1 MFCKNCGREL
11 NNDMKFCDQCGTPT
25 MYEAQSESSEDIAT
39 EDTAIIEK
47 EENPAVDSD
56 TDCEAEVVEQK
67 KTWGQKTI
75 SEKVETV
82 AGIMEDIVFLII
94 IAILIY
100 IFHDDFDLH
109 WILKNPQVIAHA
121 FDLFIMIAIISVPF
135 EAVKLVCFLA
145 SGEKKKAFKQIMY
158 IIFLIVASIIAY
170 HCWLNTAAEVVFYIV
185 FAGTEIAIDTG
196 KEASKSN
203 QINQNKK

>member
-1 MFCKNCGREL
+1 
-11 NNDMKFCDQCGTPT
+11 MKFCDQCGTPT

-67 KTWGQKTI
+67 KTWAQKTI

-82 AGIMEDIVFLII
+82 VDIIDRIVAFII
-94 IAILIY
+94 IAVLIY
-100 IFHDDFDLH
+100 IFHDNFDLH

-121 FDLFIMIAIISVPF
+121 FDLLFMIAILGIPF

-145 SGEKKKAFKQIMY
+145 SGEKEKSFKKALDIILVI
-158 IIFLIVASIIAY
+158 IIFIVAY
-170 HCWLNTAAEVVFYIV
+170 HCWLDTIK
-185 FAGTEIAIDTG
+185 EILFFIAL
-196 KEASKSN
+196 ASVGMIKDALKSN
-203 QINQNKK
+203 QSE

>member
-67 KTWGQKTI
+67 KTWAQKTI

-82 AGIMEDIVFLII
+82 VDIIDGIVAFII
-94 IAILIY
+94 IAVLIY
-100 IFHDDFDLH
+100 IFHDNFDLH

-121 FDLFIMIAIISVPF
+121 FDLLFMIAILGIPF
-135 EAVKLVCFLA
+135 EAVKLICFLV
-145 SGEKKKAFKQIMY
+145 SGEKEKAFKKVLDIILAI
-158 IIFLIVASIIAY
+158 IIFIVAY
-170 HCWLNTAAEVVFYIV
+170 HCWLDTTKEVIFFGVLAV
-185 FAGTEIAIDTG
+185 VGMLKDAL
-196 KEASKSN
+196 KSN
-203 QINQNKK
+203 QSE

>member
-25 MYEAQSESSEDIAT
+25 MYEAQSASSK
-39 EDTAIIEK
+39 DTAIIEK

-75 SEKVETV
+75 CEKVETV
-82 AGIMEDIVFLII
+82 VDIIDGIVTLII
-94 IAILIY
+94 IAVLIY

-109 WILKNPQVIAHA
+109 WILKNPQVIAHVLD
-121 FDLFIMIAIISVPF
+121 FFFMIAIVEIPF

-145 SGEKKKAFKQIMY
+145 SGEKKKTFKKVID
-158 IIFLIVASIIAY
+158 IILEIIIIIVAY
-170 HCWLNTAAEVVFYIV
+170 HCWLDTTKEILFFIV
-185 FAGTEIAIDTG
+185 LVSVRMIKDAL
-196 KEASKSN
+196 KSN
-203 QINQNKK
+203 QSE

>member
-25 MYEAQSESSEDIAT
+25 MYEAQSASSK
-39 EDTAIIEK
+39 DTAIIEK

-56 TDCEAEVVEQK
+56 TDCEAGVVEQK

-75 SEKVETV
+75 CEKVETV
-82 AGIMEDIVFLII
+82 VDIIDGIVTLII
-94 IAILIY
+94 IAVLIY

-109 WILKNPQVIAHA
+109 WILKNPQVIAHVLD
-121 FDLFIMIAIISVPF
+121 FFFMIAIVEIPF

-145 SGEKKKAFKQIMY
+145 SGEKKKTFKKVID
-158 IIFLIVASIIAY
+158 IILEIIIIIVAY
-170 HCWLNTAAEVVFYIV
+170 HCWLDTTKEILFFIV
-185 FAGTEIAIDTG
+185 LVSVRMIKDAL
-196 KEASKSN
+196 KSN
-203 QINQNKK
+203 QSE

>member
-47 EENPAVDSD
+47 EENPVVDSD

-75 SEKVETV
+75 CEKVETV
-82 AGIMEDIVFLII
+82 VDIIDRIVAFII
-94 IAILIY
+94 IAVLIY
-100 IFHDDFDLH
+100 IFHDNFDLH

-121 FDLFIMIAIISVPF
+121 FDLFFMIAILGIPF
-135 EAVKLVCFLA
+135 EAVKLICFLV
-145 SGEKKKAFKQIMY
+145 SGEKKKAFKKVLDIILVI
-158 IIFLIVASIIAY
+158 IIFIVAY
-170 HCWLNTAAEVVFYIV
+170 HCWLDATKEVIFFGVLAV
-185 FAGTEIAIDTG
+185 VGMLKDAL
-196 KEASKSN
+196 KSN
-203 QINQNKK
+203 QSE

>member
-75 SEKVETV
+75 CEKVETV
-82 AGIMEDIVFLII
+82 VDIIDGIVTLII
-94 IAILIY
+94 IAVLIY

-121 FDLFIMIAIISVPF
+121 LDFFFMIAIVEIPF
-135 EAVKLVCFLA
+135 EAVKLICFLA
-145 SGEKKKAFKQIMY
+145 SGEKEKTFKKVLDIILVI
-158 IIFLIVASIIAY
+158 IIFIVAY
-170 HCWLNTAAEVVFYIV
+170 HCWLDTTKEVIFFGVLAV
-185 FAGTEIAIDTG
+185 VGMLKDAL
-196 KEASKSN
+196 KSN
-203 QINQNKK
+203 QSE

>member
-1 MFCKNCGREL
+1 MFCKNCGGEL

-25 MYEAQSESSEDIAT
+25 MYEAQSASSEDIAT

-109 WILKNPQVIAHA
+109 WILKNPQVIAHVLD
-121 FDLFIMIAIISVPF
+121 FFFMIAIVEIPF
-135 EAVKLVCFLA
+135 EAVKLICFLV
-145 SGEKKKAFKQIMY
+145 SGEKKKTFKKVIDIILAI
-158 IIFLIVASIIAY
+158 IIFIVAY
-170 HCWLNTAAEVVFYIV
+170 HCWLDTTKEVIFFGVLAV
-185 FAGTEIAIDTG
+185 VGMLKDALE
-196 KEASKSN
+196 SN
-203 QINQNKK
+203 QSK

>member
-25 MYEAQSESSEDIAT
+25 MYEAQSASSEDIAT

-75 SEKVETV
+75 CEKVETV
-82 AGIMEDIVFLII
+82 VDIIDGIVTFII
-94 IAILIY
+94 IAVLIY
-100 IFHDDFDLH
+100 IFHDNFDLH

-121 FDLFIMIAIISVPF
+121 FDLFFMIAILGIPF
-135 EAVKLVCFLA
+135 EAVKLICFLV
-145 SGEKKKAFKQIMY
+145 SGEKEKTFKKVLDIILVI
-158 IIFLIVASIIAY
+158 IIFIVAY
-170 HCWLNTAAEVVFYIV
+170 HCWLDTTKEVIFFGVLAV
-185 FAGTEIAIDTG
+185 VGMLKDALE
-196 KEASKSN
+196 SN
-203 QINQNKK
+203 QSK

>member
-67 KTWGQKTI
+67 KTWAQKTI

-82 AGIMEDIVFLII
+82 VDIIDGIVTLII
-94 IAILIY
+94 IAVLIY

-109 WILKNPQVIAHA
+109 WILKNPQVIAHVLD
-121 FDLFIMIAIISVPF
+121 FFFMIAIVEIPF
-135 EAVKLVCFLA
+135 EAVKLICFLV
-145 SGEKKKAFKQIMY
+145 SGEKKKTFKKVLDIILVI
-158 IIFLIVASIIAY
+158 IIFIVAY
-170 HCWLNTAAEVVFYIV
+170 HCWLDTTKEVIFFGVLAV
-185 FAGTEIAIDTG
+185 VGMLKDALE
-196 KEASKSN
+196 SN
-203 QINQNKK
+203 QSK

>member
-25 MYEAQSESSEDIAT
+25 MYEAQSASSK
-39 EDTAIIEK
+39 DTAIIEK

-67 KTWGQKTI
+67 KTWAQKTI

-82 AGIMEDIVFLII
+82 VDIIDRIVAFII
-94 IAILIY
+94 IAVLIY
-100 IFHDDFDLH
+100 IFHDNFDLH

-121 FDLFIMIAIISVPF
+121 FDLFFMIAILGIPF

-145 SGEKKKAFKQIMY
+145 SGEKEKTFKKVLDIILVI
-158 IIFLIVASIIAY
+158 IIFIVSY
-170 HCWLNTAAEVVFYIV
+170 HCWLDT
-185 FAGTEIAIDTG
+185 TKEILFFIAL
-196 KEASKSN
+196 ASVGMIKDALKSN
-203 QINQNKK
+203 QSE

>member
-67 KTWGQKTI
+67 KTWAQKTI
-75 SEKVETV
+75 CEKVETV
-82 AGIMEDIVFLII
+82 VDIIDGIVAFII
-94 IAILIY
+94 IAVLIY
-100 IFHDDFDLH
+100 IFHDNFDLH

-121 FDLFIMIAIISVPF
+121 FDLFFMIAILGIPF
-135 EAVKLVCFLA
+135 EAVKLICFLV
-145 SGEKKKAFKQIMY
+145 SGEKEKTFKKVLDIILVI
-158 IIFLIVASIIAY
+158 IIFIVAY
-170 HCWLNTAAEVVFYIV
+170 HCWLDTTKEVIFFGVLAV
-185 FAGTEIAIDTG
+185 VGMLKDAL
-196 KEASKSN
+196 KSN
-203 QINQNKK
+203 QSE

>member
-25 MYEAQSESSEDIAT
+25 MYEAQSASSEDIAT

-75 SEKVETV
+75 CEKVETV
-82 AGIMEDIVFLII
+82 VDIIDGIVTLII
-94 IAILIY
+94 IAVLIY

-109 WILKNPQVIAHA
+109 WILKNPQVIAHVLD
-121 FDLFIMIAIISVPF
+121 FFFMIAIVEIPF
-135 EAVKLVCFLA
+135 EAVKLICFLV
-145 SGEKKKAFKQIMY
+145 SGEKEKTFKKVLDIILVI
-158 IIFLIVASIIAY
+158 IIFIVAY
-170 HCWLNTAAEVVFYIV
+170 HCWLDTTKEVIFFGVLAV
-185 FAGTEIAIDTG
+185 VGMLKDAL
-196 KEASKSN
+196 KSN
-203 QINQNKK
+203 QSE

>member
-25 MYEAQSESSEDIAT
+25 MYEAQSESSKNTAT

-67 KTWGQKTI
+67 KTWAQKTI
-75 SEKVETV
+75 CEKVETV
-82 AGIMEDIVFLII
+82 VDIIDKIVAFII
-94 IAILIY
+94 IVVLIY
-100 IFHDDFDLH
+100 IFHDNFDLH

-121 FDLFIMIAIISVPF
+121 FDLFFMIGILGIPF
-135 EAVKLVCFLA
+135 EAVKLICFLV
-145 SGEKKKAFKQIMY
+145 SGEKEKTFKKVLDIILVI
-158 IIFLIVASIIAY
+158 IIFIVAY
-170 HCWLNTAAEVVFYIV
+170 HCWLDTTKEVIFFGVLAV
-185 FAGTEIAIDTG
+185 VGMLKDALE
-196 KEASKSN
+196 SN
-203 QINQNKK
+203 QSE

>member
-1 MFCKNCGREL
+1 
-11 NNDMKFCDQCGTPT
+11 

-75 SEKVETV
+75 CEKVETV
-82 AGIMEDIVFLII
+82 VDIIDGIVTLII
-94 IAILIY
+94 IAVLIY

-109 WILKNPQVIAHA
+109 WILKNPQVIAHVLD
-121 FDLFIMIAIISVPF
+121 FFFMIAIVEIPF

-145 SGEKKKAFKQIMY
+145 SGEKKKTFKKVID
-158 IIFLIVASIIAY
+158 IILEIIIVIVAY
-170 HCWLNTAAEVVFYIV
+170 HCWLDT
-185 FAGTEIAIDTG
+185 TKEILFFIAL
-196 KEASKSN
+196 ASVGMIKDALKSN
-203 QINQNKK
+203 QSE

>member
-67 KTWGQKTI
+67 KTWAQKTI

-82 AGIMEDIVFLII
+82 VDIIDGIVTFII
-94 IAILIY
+94 IAVLIY

-109 WILKNPQVIAHA
+109 WILKNPQVIAHVLD
-121 FDLFIMIAIISVPF
+121 FFFMIAIVEIPF
-135 EAVKLVCFLA
+135 EAVKLICFLA
-145 SGEKKKAFKQIMY
+145 SGEKKKTFKKVID
-158 IIFLIVASIIAY
+158 IILEIIIVIVAY
-170 HCWLNTAAEVVFYIV
+170 HCWLDTTKEVIFFIALAIV
-185 FAGTEIAIDTG
+185 GMLKDAL
-196 KEASKSN
+196 KSN
-203 QINQNKK
+203 QSE

>member
-75 SEKVETV
+75 CEKVETV
-82 AGIMEDIVFLII
+82 VDIIDGIVAFII
-94 IAILIY
+94 IAVLIY
-100 IFHDDFDLH
+100 IFHDNFDLH
-109 WILKNPQVIAHA
+109 WILKNPQVIVHA
-121 FDLFIMIAIISVPF
+121 FDLFFMIAILGIPF

-145 SGEKKKAFKQIMY
+145 SGEKKKTFKKALDIILVI
-158 IIFLIVASIIAY
+158 IIFIVAY
-170 HCWLNTAAEVVFYIV
+170 HCWLDTTKEILFFIV
-185 FAGTEIAIDTG
+185 L
-196 KEASKSN
+196 ASVGMIKDALKSN
-203 QINQNKK
+203 QSE

>member
-25 MYEAQSESSEDIAT
+25 MYEAQSASSK
-39 EDTAIIEK
+39 DTAIIEK

-67 KTWGQKTI
+67 KTWAQKTI

-82 AGIMEDIVFLII
+82 VDIIDRIVAFII
-94 IAILIY
+94 IAVLIY
-100 IFHDDFDLH
+100 IFHDNFDLH

-121 FDLFIMIAIISVPF
+121 FDLFFMIAILGIPF

-145 SGEKKKAFKQIMY
+145 SGEKEKTFKKALDIILAI
-158 IIFLIVASIIAY
+158 IIFIVAY
-170 HCWLNTAAEVVFYIV
+170 HCWLDT
-185 FAGTEIAIDTG
+185 TKEILFFIAL
-196 KEASKSN
+196 ASVGMIKDALKSN
-203 QINQNKK
+203 QSE

>member
-25 MYEAQSESSEDIAT
+25 MYEAQSESSEDIAI

-67 KTWGQKTI
+67 KTWAQKTI

-82 AGIMEDIVFLII
+82 VDIIDGIVTFII
-94 IAILIY
+94 IAVLIY

-109 WILKNPQVIAHA
+109 WILKNPQVIAHVLD
-121 FDLFIMIAIISVPF
+121 FFFMIAIVEIPF
-135 EAVKLVCFLA
+135 EAVKLICFLA
-145 SGEKKKAFKQIMY
+145 SGEKEKTFKKVLDIILVI
-158 IIFLIVASIIAY
+158 IIFIVAY
-170 HCWLNTAAEVVFYIV
+170 HCWLDTTKEVIFFGVLAV
-185 FAGTEIAIDTG
+185 VGMLKDAL
-196 KEASKSN
+196 KSN
-203 QINQNKK
+203 QSE

>member
-25 MYEAQSESSEDIAT
+25 MYEAQSASSK
-39 EDTAIIEK
+39 DTAIIEK

-56 TDCEAEVVEQK
+56 TDCEVEVVEQK
-67 KTWGQKTI
+67 KTWAQKTI

-82 AGIMEDIVFLII
+82 ADIMEDMVFLII

-121 FDLFIMIAIISVPF
+121 FDFFIMIAIIAVPF

-145 SGEKKKAFKQIMY
+145 SGEKKKIFKQIVY

-170 HCWLNTAAEVVFYIV
+170 HCWLNTAAEVGFYII
-185 FAGTEIAIDTG
+185 FAGTKIAIDTG
-196 KEASKSN
+196 KEAN

>member
-75 SEKVETV
+75 CEKVETV
-82 AGIMEDIVFLII
+82 VDIIDGIVAFII
-94 IAILIY
+94 IAVLIY
-100 IFHDDFDLH
+100 IFHDNFDLH

-121 FDLFIMIAIISVPF
+121 FDLFFMIAILGIPF
-135 EAVKLVCFLA
+135 EAVKLICFLV
-145 SGEKKKAFKQIMY
+145 SGEKEKTFKKVLDIILVI
-158 IIFLIVASIIAY
+158 IIFIVAY
-170 HCWLNTAAEVVFYIV
+170 HCWLDT
-185 FAGTEIAIDTG
+185 TKEILFFIAL
-196 KEASKSN
+196 ASVGMIKDALKSN
-203 QINQNKK
+203 QSE

>member
-67 KTWGQKTI
+67 KTWAQKTI

-82 AGIMEDIVFLII
+82 VDIIDGIVTFII
-94 IAILIY
+94 IAVLIY

-109 WILKNPQVIAHA
+109 WILKNPQVIAHVLD
-121 FDLFIMIAIISVPF
+121 FFFMIAIVEIPF
-135 EAVKLVCFLA
+135 EAVKLICFLV
-145 SGEKKKAFKQIMY
+145 SGEKKKTFKKVID
-158 IIFLIVASIIAY
+158 IILEIIIVIVAY
-170 HCWLNTAAEVVFYIV
+170 HCWLDTTKEVIFFGVLAV
-185 FAGTEIAIDTG
+185 VGMLKDALE
-196 KEASKSN
+196 SN
-203 QINQNKK
+203 QSK

>member
-67 KTWGQKTI
+67 KTWAQKTI

-82 AGIMEDIVFLII
+82 VDIIDGIVTFII
-94 IAILIY
+94 IAVLIY

-109 WILKNPQVIAHA
+109 WILKNPQVIAHVLD
-121 FDLFIMIAIISVPF
+121 FFFMIAIVEIPF
-135 EAVKLVCFLA
+135 EAVKLICFLA
-145 SGEKKKAFKQIMY
+145 SGEKKKTFKKVIDIILVI
-158 IIFLIVASIIAY
+158 IIFIVAY
-170 HCWLNTAAEVVFYIV
+170 HCWLDTTKEVIFFGVLAV
-185 FAGTEIAIDTG
+185 VGMLKDAL
-196 KEASKSN
+196 KSN
-203 QINQNKK
+203 QSE

>member
-67 KTWGQKTI
+67 KTWAQKTI

-82 AGIMEDIVFLII
+82 VDIIDRIVAFII
-94 IAILIY
+94 IAVLIY
-100 IFHDDFDLH
+100 IFHDNFDLH

-121 FDLFIMIAIISVPF
+121 FDLLFMIAILGIPF

-145 SGEKKKAFKQIMY
+145 SGEKEKTFKKALDIILVI
-158 IIFLIVASIIAY
+158 IIFIVAY
-170 HCWLNTAAEVVFYIV
+170 HCWLDT
-185 FAGTEIAIDTG
+185 TKEILFFIAL
-196 KEASKSN
+196 ASVGMIKDALKSN
-203 QINQNKK
+203 QSE

>member
-25 MYEAQSESSEDIAT
+25 MYEAQSASSKDI
-39 EDTAIIEK
+39 AIIEK

-67 KTWGQKTI
+67 KTWAQKTI

-82 AGIMEDIVFLII
+82 VDIIDGIVTLII
-94 IAILIY
+94 IAVLIY
-100 IFHDDFDLH
+100 IFHDNFDLH

-121 FDLFIMIAIISVPF
+121 FDLFFMIAILGIPF

-145 SGEKKKAFKQIMY
+145 SGEKEKTFKKALD
-158 IIFLIVASIIAY
+158 IIFVIIIFIVAY
-170 HCWLNTAAEVVFYIV
+170 HCWLDT
-185 FAGTEIAIDTG
+185 TKEILFFIAL
-196 KEASKSN
+196 ASVGMIKDALKSN
-203 QINQNKK
+203 QSE

>member
-75 SEKVETV
+75 CEKVETV
-82 AGIMEDIVFLII
+82 VDIIDGIVTLII
-94 IAILIY
+94 IAVLIY
-100 IFHDDFDLH
+100 IFHDNFDLH

-121 FDLFIMIAIISVPF
+121 FDLFFMIAILGIPF
-135 EAVKLVCFLA
+135 EAVKLICFLV
-145 SGEKKKAFKQIMY
+145 SGEKEKTFKKVLDIILVI
-158 IIFLIVASIIAY
+158 IIFIVAY
-170 HCWLNTAAEVVFYIV
+170 HCWLDTTKEILFFIV
-185 FAGTEIAIDTG
+185 L
-196 KEASKSN
+196 ASVGMIKDALKSN
-203 QINQNKK
+203 QSE

>member
-75 SEKVETV
+75 CEKVETV
-82 AGIMEDIVFLII
+82 VDIIDGIVTLII
-94 IAILIY
+94 IAVLIY

-109 WILKNPQVIAHA
+109 WILKNPQVIAHVLD
-121 FDLFIMIAIISVPF
+121 FFFMIAIVEIPF
-135 EAVKLVCFLA
+135 EAVKLICFLA
-145 SGEKKKAFKQIMY
+145 SGEKKKTFKKVVD
-158 IIFLIVASIIAY
+158 IILEIIIIIIAY
-170 HCWLNTAAEVVFYIV
+170 HCWLDTTKEVIFFGVLAV
-185 FAGTEIAIDTG
+185 VGMLKDAL
-196 KEASKSN
+196 KSN
-203 QINQNKK
+203 QSE

>member
-75 SEKVETV
+75 CEKVETV
-82 AGIMEDIVFLII
+82 VDIIDGIVTLII
-94 IAILIY
+94 IAVLIY
-100 IFHDDFDLH
+100 IFHDNFDLH

-121 FDLFIMIAIISVPF
+121 FDLFFMIAILGIPF
-135 EAVKLVCFLA
+135 EAVKLICFLV
-145 SGEKKKAFKQIMY
+145 SGEKEKTFKKVLDIILVI
-158 IIFLIVASIIAY
+158 IIFIVAY
-170 HCWLNTAAEVVFYIV
+170 HCWLDTTKEVIFFGVLAV
-185 FAGTEIAIDTG
+185 VGMLKDAL
-196 KEASKSN
+196 KSN
-203 QINQNKK
+203 QLE

>member
-47 EENPAVDSD
+47 EENPVVDSD

-67 KTWGQKTI
+67 KTWAQKTI

-100 IFHDDFDLH
+100 IFHDNFDLH

-121 FDLFIMIAIISVPF
+121 FDLLFMIAILGIPF
-135 EAVKLVCFLA
+135 EAVKLICFLV
-145 SGEKKKAFKQIMY
+145 SGEKEKAFKKVLDIILVI
-158 IIFLIVASIIAY
+158 IIFIVAY
-170 HCWLNTAAEVVFYIV
+170 HCWLDT
-185 FAGTEIAIDTG
+185 TKEILFFIAL
-196 KEASKSN
+196 ASVGMIKDALKSN
-203 QINQNKK
+203 QSE

>member
-67 KTWGQKTI
+67 KTWAQKTI

-82 AGIMEDIVFLII
+82 VDIIDGIVTFII
-94 IAILIY
+94 IAVLIY

-109 WILKNPQVIAHA
+109 WILKNPQVIAHVLD
-121 FDLFIMIAIISVPF
+121 FFFMIAIVEIPF
-135 EAVKLVCFLA
+135 EAVKLICFLA
-145 SGEKKKAFKQIMY
+145 SGEKKKTFKKVVD
-158 IIFLIVASIIAY
+158 IILEIIIIIVAY
-170 HCWLNTAAEVVFYIV
+170 HCWLDTTKEVIFFIALAIV
-185 FAGTEIAIDTG
+185 GMLKDAL
-196 KEASKSN
+196 KSN
-203 QINQNKK
+203 QSE

>member
-67 KTWGQKTI
+67 KTWAQKTI
-75 SEKVETV
+75 CEKVETV
-82 AGIMEDIVFLII
+82 VDIIDGIVAFII
-94 IAILIY
+94 IAVLIY
-100 IFHDDFDLH
+100 IFHDNFDLH

-121 FDLFIMIAIISVPF
+121 FDLFFMIAILGIPF
-135 EAVKLVCFLA
+135 EAVKLICFLV
-145 SGEKKKAFKQIMY
+145 SGEKKKAFKKVLDVILVI
-158 IIFLIVASIIAY
+158 IIFIVAY
-170 HCWLNTAAEVVFYIV
+170 HCWLDTTKEVIFFGVLAV
-185 FAGTEIAIDTG
+185 VGMLKDALE
-196 KEASKSN
+196 SN
-203 QINQNKK
+203 QSK

>member
-75 SEKVETV
+75 CEKVETV
-82 AGIMEDIVFLII
+82 VDIIDGIVTLII
-94 IAILIY
+94 IAVLIY

-109 WILKNPQVIAHA
+109 WILKNPQVIAHVLD
-121 FDLFIMIAIISVPF
+121 FFFMIAIVEIPF

-145 SGEKKKAFKQIMY
+145 SGEKKKTFKKVID
-158 IIFLIVASIIAY
+158 IILEIIIVIVAY
-170 HCWLNTAAEVVFYIV
+170 HCWLDT
-185 FAGTEIAIDTG
+185 TKEILFFIAL
-196 KEASKSN
+196 ASVGMIKDALKSN
-203 QINQNKK
+203 QSE

>member
-82 AGIMEDIVFLII
+82 VDIIDGIVTFII
-94 IAILIY
+94 IAVLIY

-109 WILKNPQVIAHA
+109 WILKNPQVIAHVLD
-121 FDLFIMIAIISVPF
+121 FFFMIAIVEIPF
-135 EAVKLVCFLA
+135 EAVKLICFLV
-145 SGEKKKAFKQIMY
+145 SGEKKKTFKKVID
-158 IIFLIVASIIAY
+158 IILEIIIVIVAY
-170 HCWLNTAAEVVFYIV
+170 HCWLDTTKEVIF
-185 FAGTEIAIDTG
+185 FIALAVVGMLKD
-196 KEASKSN
+196 ALKSN
-203 QINQNKK
+203 QSE

>member
-25 MYEAQSESSEDIAT
+25 MYEAQSASSK
-39 EDTAIIEK
+39 DTAIIEK

-67 KTWGQKTI
+67 KTWAQKTI

-82 AGIMEDIVFLII
+82 VDIIEGIVALII
-94 IAILIY
+94 IAVLIY

-121 FDLFIMIAIISVPF
+121 FDFFIMIAIIAVPF

-145 SGEKKKAFKQIMY
+145 SGEKEKAFKKVLDIILVI
-158 IIFLIVASIIAY
+158 IIFIVAY
-170 HCWLNTAAEVVFYIV
+170 NCWLDT
-185 FAGTEIAIDTG
+185 TKEILFFIAL
-196 KEASKSN
+196 ASVGMIKDALKSN
-203 QINQNKK
+203 QSE

>member
-25 MYEAQSESSEDIAT
+25 MYEAQSASSK
-39 EDTAIIEK
+39 DTAIIEK

-67 KTWGQKTI
+67 KTWAQKTI

-82 AGIMEDIVFLII
+82 VDIIDRIVAFII
-94 IAILIY
+94 IAVLIY
-100 IFHDDFDLH
+100 IFHDNFDLH

-121 FDLFIMIAIISVPF
+121 FDLFFMIAILGIPF

-145 SGEKKKAFKQIMY
+145 SGEKGKTFKKALDIILVI
-158 IIFLIVASIIAY
+158 IIFIVAY
-170 HCWLNTAAEVVFYIV
+170 HCWLDT
-185 FAGTEIAIDTG
+185 TKEILFFIAL
-196 KEASKSN
+196 ASVGMIKDALKSN
-203 QINQNKK
+203 QSE

>member
-75 SEKVETV
+75 CEKVETV
-82 AGIMEDIVFLII
+82 VDIIDGIVAFII
-94 IAILIY
+94 IAVLIY
-100 IFHDDFDLH
+100 IFHDNFDLH

-121 FDLFIMIAIISVPF
+121 FDLLFMIAILGIPF
-135 EAVKLVCFLA
+135 EAVKLICFLV
-145 SGEKKKAFKQIMY
+145 SGEKEKAFKKVLDIILVI
-158 IIFLIVASIIAY
+158 IIFIVAY
-170 HCWLNTAAEVVFYIV
+170 HCWLDT
-185 FAGTEIAIDTG
+185 TKEILFFIAL
-196 KEASKSN
+196 ASVGMIKDALKSN
-203 QINQNKK
+203 QSE

>member
-67 KTWGQKTI
+67 KTWAQKTI

-100 IFHDDFDLH
+100 IFHDNFDLH

-135 EAVKLVCFLA
+135 EAVILICFLA

-158 IIFLIVASIIAY
+158 IIVLIVSSIIAY
-170 HCWLNTAAEVVFYIV
+170 HCWLNTVAEVSFYIV
-185 FAGTEIAIDTG
+185 FIGTKIAIDSG
-196 KEASKSN
+196 KEAN